1 MSFLYCCHA
10 ERIQFR
16 KPGDLQRE
24 IKQIAPEELASGMM
38 EILKQNVTVDR
49 NSLYRLLAAQC
60 GLSRVGKAT
69 NEYMDAALCT
79 LREVVVIDND
89 QISLK

>member
-1 MSFLYCCHA
+1 
-10 ERIQFR
+10 
-16 KPGDLQRE
+16 
-24 IKQIAPEELASGMM
+24 MM

-49 NSLYRLLAAQC
+49 NSLYHLLAAQC

-69 NEYMDAALCT
+69 NEYMDAALRT